1 MTYGLI
7 QILTA
12 YKINTMYINQYG
24 FLYLLGQMILGGFWL
39 YLRPEVPAD
48 TLDGNVIYTFQ
59 HLTPTYVIITLLFI
73 MSSLYVVFFKPKWFN
88 KKIIK

>member
-39 YLRPEVPAD
+39 YLRTEAPAG
-48 TLDGNVIYTFQ
+48 TLDENVIFTFQ
-59 HLTPTYVIITLLFI
+59 HLTPLYVIITLLFI
-73 MSSLYVVFFKPKWFN
+73 MSSLYIAFFKPKWFN